1 MKNAC
6 SYIHRSHGLSF
17 RKVRPKRYRSM
28 LKLPPVVRPPAMS
41 LEEAKHIAQGVQRD
55 LWFQF
60 DLVEVFGASGALVR
74 GFENA
79 GFEPAPSFDVNGLS
93 LPSKFNVVQF
103 PLAIVGCHFFRSD
116 IFSG

>member
-1 MKNAC
+1 
-6 SYIHRSHGLSF
+6 
-17 RKVRPKRYRSM
+17 M
-28 LKLPPVVRPPAMS
+28 LKLHPVVRPPAMS

-74 GFENA
+74 GSENA